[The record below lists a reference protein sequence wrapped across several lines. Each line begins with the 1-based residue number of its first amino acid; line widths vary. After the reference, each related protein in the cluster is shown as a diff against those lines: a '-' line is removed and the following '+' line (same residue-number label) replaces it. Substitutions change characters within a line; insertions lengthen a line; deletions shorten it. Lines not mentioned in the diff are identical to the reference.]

1 MAYQIPLR
9 YIKVSDNV
17 AICATRIVAMM
28 STQTRQARETM
39 KQEKINKNYVNG
51 SGRLPAKTVIVLD
64 NGTVVSSPLSIAIL
78 MQRIEKS
85 NSKSLAP
92 INGRTTRRMRVYDVI
107 DEEPDEND
115 VEFKD
120 ASTDIDEEEE

>member
-39 KQEKINKNYVNG
+39 KQEKMNKNYVNG

-85 NSKSLAP
+85 NSKALAP
-92 INGRTTRRMRVYDVI
+92 INGRTTKRMRVYDVI